1 MKSYKGFAFLFLA
14 LLFWGHPAFA
24 ADYPP
29 YQPALPKDAV
39 CEVKLALLHPT
50 QFCVGER
57 EVRARAGKLLGKK
70 DRKVDQYL
78 DNHIMPIVIGPKG
91 VPYIVDH
98 HHLAKALQE
107 SKVRDSMPAQ
117 VLANYSALDPDT
129 FWKKMQE
136 QKWVYPYR
144 RGEGPLS
151 VASLPATLGQMIDD
165 PYRSLVWAARHVGE
179 EEDRDETPFADFK
192 WADYFRS
199 RIKLTGTDENFQQ
212 AAVEAAAMMKQKS

>member
-1 MKSYKGFAFLFLA
+1 MKSYKGLGFLFSA
-14 LLFWGHPAFA
+14 LLLLGHSAFA
-24 ADYPP
+24 GDYPP
-29 YQPALPKDAV
+29 YQPTLPKDAF
-39 CEVKLALLHPT
+39 CEVKLSVLHPT

-57 EVRARAGKLLGKK
+57 EVRARADKLLGKK
-70 DRKVDQYL
+70 DKKVDLYL

-107 SKVRDSMPAQ
+107 SKVRDSIPAQ
-117 VLANYSALDPDT
+117 VLANYSSLDSAA
-129 FWKKMQE
+129 FWSKMKE

-144 RGEGPLS
+144 RGEGPFN
-151 VASLPATLGQMIDD
+151 VASLPATLGQMTDD

-192 WADYFRS
+192 WADYFRE

-212 AAVEAAAMMKQKS
+212 ATVQAAVMMKQ

>member
-1 MKSYKGFAFLFLA
+1 MKSFKGFGFLFLA
-14 LLFWGHPAFA
+14 LFLLGRPAFA
-24 ADYPP
+24 SDYPP
-29 YQPALPKDAV
+29 YQTSLPKDAF
-39 CEVKLALLHPT
+39 CEVKLSLLHPT

-70 DRKVDQYL
+70 DKKVDKYL
-78 DNHIMPIVIGPKG
+78 DEHIMPIVIGPKG

-107 SKVRDSMPAQ
+107 SKVRDSIPAQ
-117 VLANYSALDPDT
+117 VLANYSNLDPDM
-129 FWKKMQE
+129 FWKRMQE
-136 QKWVYPYR
+136 QKWVYPYC
-144 RGEGPLS
+144 RGEGPLN
-151 VASLPATLGQMIDD
+151 VASLPATVSQMSDD

-179 EEDRDETPFADFK
+179 EGDRDETPFADFK

-212 AAVEAAAMMKQKS
+212 ATVQAAAMMRQ